1 MRAANG
7 EDVDIENDY
16 NFLMLCNNVIVD
28 ILKCAEKYNWSSEKI
43 EVKEKDKNRFNSS
56 KYDLFYWRSHGYAT
70 VINKSLYKHM
80 IFSLVSDYNKYVFD
94 AIDCA
99 SKYHFGP
106 AFTLLRKP
114 FKDDLLLLEMLYTKG
129 YRFIPYFLNQPI
141 KELAIDKIAKN
152 PKRLKNILRKS
163 CKKLNFFTG
172 TKMYNLRY
180 SKKSKESL
188 EKIWNKT
195 SHIIT
200 NHKEYAT
207 ENGNL
212 NIIFSTG
219 DIVEEHIVYFYK
231 VCCSIQLYFIQLLLS
246 ILKEEN
252 LISEEVFNKNVINVY
267 FAFSCTLDEAIPEE
281 IAKAL
286 VVKCNHCGHVFQ
298 INEKIIKNNNKNK
311 TFNYRCNKCKNY
323 TIINGFLDQ

>member
-1 MRAANG
+1 MKATNG
-7 EDVDIENDY
+7 EKIDIEQDY
-16 NFLMLCNNVIVD
+16 NFLILCNNIIVD
-28 ILKCAEKYNWSSEKI
+28 ILKYATEHNWSSEKI
-43 EVKEKDKNRFNSS
+43 DIKERDKNKFNSS
-56 KYDLFYWRSHGYAT
+56 KYDLFYWRTHGYAR
-70 VINKSLYKHM
+70 VINRSLYKHM
-80 IFSLVSDYNKYVFD
+80 IFSIVSDYNKYVFD

-129 YRFIPYFLNQPI
+129 HRFIPYFLNNPI
-141 KELAIDKIAKN
+141 QELAIDKIAKN

-172 TKMYNLRY
+172 AKMYNLRY

-200 NHKEYAT
+200 NHKSYAT

-212 NIIFSTG
+212 NIIFAT
-219 DIVEEHIVYFYK
+219 DEIVEEHIVYFYK
-231 VCCSIQLYFIQLLLS
+231 VCCSIQLYFVQLLLR
-246 ILKEEN
+246 ILKDEN
-252 LISEEVFNKNVINVY
+252 LISEEIYNKNIINLY
-267 FAFSCTLDEAIPEE
+267 FAFSCTLDEDIPKE
-281 IAKAL
+281 IARAL
-286 VVKCNHCGHVFQ
+286 IVKCESCGNQFQ
-298 INEKIIKNNNKNK
+298 ITKEIIKDNNKNK
-311 TFNYRCNKCKNY
+311 TFNYRCSKCQKV
-323 TIINGFLDQ
+323 TLINGFVNL